1 MFRQALAVTMS
12 LMLTVPL
19 WAISAPVGTIAS
31 SNGATVSGTL
41 AAPGSS
47 LYSGDTLT
55 VPAKGNASL
64 LLNGGSRVLISSN
77 SLTRVVRDGSA
88 YALEVKRGGVAF
100 TSSSHSLVEG
110 RVADIVFHPR
120 NPSQP
125 AVGYIKFLDP
135 SHPVFYADKGAW
147 LLTSSDSGN
156 SRVLNSGEKI
166 EGLVTTANS
175 NQSNQSTTMKNKKN
189 HKKRMAVIWI
199 GTALVG
205 TATGLGLAF
214 GKSECTSPSQG
225 PGCTVSPVSPSGTQQ
240 R

>member
-12 LMLTVPL
+12 LLLTVPL

-31 SNGATVSGTL
+31 SNRATVSGTL

-55 VPAKGNASL
+55 VLAKGSASL
-64 LLNGGSRVLISSN
+64 LLNGGSRVLVGSN

-110 RVADIVFHPR
+110 RVADITFRPE
-120 NPSQP
+120 NPAKL

-135 SHPVFYADKGAW
+135 SHPVFYADRGTW
-147 LLTSSDSGN
+147 LLTSAGSGN
-156 SRVLNSGEKI
+156 SRVLNSGDKI
-166 EGLVTTANS
+166 EGVVTTANS
-175 NQSNQSTTMKNKKN
+175 NQNNQSATEKNKKN
-189 HKKRMAVIWI
+189 HKKRAAVIWI

-214 GKSECTSPSQG
+214 GKSECTSPSG
-225 PGCTVSPVSPSGTQQ
+225 TGSCNTKVSPVSPQ
-240 R
+240 